1 MGNGSA
7 HPDRRELSSED
18 LIDPNVRRGKAS
30 APDQAV
36 ERSGSGSAKRKRAPD
51 RASVSLAHPELVE
64 AILAE
69 AAGGL
74 AAPVVERPDLLRS
87 VGLFASDWISTV
99 CRHHSYF
106 FFSPMA

>member
-36 ERSGSGSAKRKRAPD
+36 ERTALDQAEENRAPD

-69 AAGGL
+69 AVGGL
-74 AAPVVERPDLLRS
+74 AAPVVERPDLAS
-87 VGLFASDWISTV
+87 VRRALCQRLD
-99 CRHHSYF
+99 
-106 FFSPMA
+106 